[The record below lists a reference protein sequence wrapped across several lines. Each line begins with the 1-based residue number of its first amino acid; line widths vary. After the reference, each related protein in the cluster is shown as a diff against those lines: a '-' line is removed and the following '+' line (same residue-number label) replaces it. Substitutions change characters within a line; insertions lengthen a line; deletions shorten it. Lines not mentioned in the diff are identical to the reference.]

1 MSEMEWPT
9 KTREMHNHHMDSTR
23 WNDFQFRDGDIVIAT
38 WAKAGTTWAQQIV
51 SQLVFGGAEGIPVF
65 DISPWVDMRLI
76 PREEVLG
83 LLESQ
88 QHRRILK
95 THLPVDAL
103 VMSQRARYLYL
114 ARDGRDVVWS
124 FYHHHSS
131 MTEQFFD
138 ALNGIP
144 GLVGP
149 PLGPPTTD
157 VVQYFHDWLD
167 RDGYPCWPFWSHVQ
181 SWWDLRNLPNVMLV
195 HFNDLKRDMPAE
207 IRRIAAFL
215 DIPIDESRFPDI
227 VEHCTFD
234 YMKANAEKL
243 SQMLDDTMFE
253 GGMPNF
259 INKGTN
265 ARWSDM
271 LSAEDIEKYERA
283 AAANLTPECADW
295 LANGRSE
302 AA

>member
-1 MSEMEWPT
+1 
-9 KTREMHNHHMDSTR
+9 
-23 WNDFQFRDGDIVIAT
+23 
-38 WAKAGTTWAQQIV
+38 
-51 SQLVFGGAEGIPVF
+51 
-65 DISPWVDMRLI
+65 
-76 PREEVLG
+76 
-83 LLESQ
+83 
-88 QHRRILK
+88 
-95 THLPVDAL
+95 
-103 VMSQRARYLYL
+103 MSQRARYLYL

-207 IRRIAAFL
+207 IRRIAAFV

-253 GGMPNF
+253 PGDPGLHGSRRYREGTQVRNAGGKRF
-259 INKGTN
+259 RRGSLRRISFGRAKGC
-265 ARWSDM
+265 R
-271 LSAEDIEKYERA
+271 
-283 AAANLTPECADW
+283 
-295 LANGRSE
+295 GRS
-302 AA
+302 AARPGFRVLGSTHR